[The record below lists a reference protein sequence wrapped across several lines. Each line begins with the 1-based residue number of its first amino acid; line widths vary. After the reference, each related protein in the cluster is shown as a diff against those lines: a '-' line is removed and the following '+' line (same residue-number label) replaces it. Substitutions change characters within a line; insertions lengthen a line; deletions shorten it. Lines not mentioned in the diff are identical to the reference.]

1 MRTVPRWRLKF
12 LLVGLILAGSI
23 VATARVEAASV
34 TVNWLAPTTNAD
46 GTQVTD
52 LAGFRIYLATSTP
65 PCPSAS
71 FVTVPSPTT
80 TPAPEQAVSRIITG
94 LTAGTT
100 YFASVTAVDTAG
112 NESACSDPASG
123 MASGSDTAPS
133 SPLGSGFNEGTGTT
147 TAARPGN
154 NHPSAMQLNG
164 TTEYV
169 SVPNPGLFG
178 GDFTASTWLFL
189 TRNTVFQTLMEALD
203 PNSHGWELNLGVGGQ
218 VTVWTNGAPRL
229 TTAATVPLS
238 TWTYVTLRRTG
249 ALWELFLN
257 GVKQPETGID
267 GTVFAFGSCPFVIGV
282 DADAGCTGGLNGFL
296 QGSIDEVRVDNRS
309 LTDAEIQA
317 DMAPVTP

>member
-1 MRTVPRWRLKF
+1 MRTVPRWRLKS

-34 TVNWLAPTTNAD
+34 TVSWLAPTTNAD

-52 LAGFRIYLATSTP
+52 LAGFRVYLATSTSTP

-71 FVTVPSPTT
+71 FFTVPSPTT
-80 TPAPEQAVSRIITG
+80 TKIITE
-94 LTAGTT
+94 LTAGTM
-100 YFASVTAVDTAG
+100 YFTSVTAVDTQG
-112 NESACSDPASG
+112 NESACSDSASG
-123 MASGSDTAPS
+123 VANGSDTAPS
-133 SPLGSGFNEGTGTT
+133 SLLGNGFNEGTGTT
-147 TAARPGN
+147 AAARPGN
-154 NHPSAMQLNG
+154 PHPSAMQLNG
-164 TTEYV
+164 TTDYV

-203 PNSHGWELNLGVGGQ
+203 PNSHGWELDLAVGGQ
-218 VTVWTNGAPRL
+218 ITVWTNGEPRL

-257 GVKQPETGID
+257 GVKQPETGTD
-267 GTVFAFGSCPFVIGV
+267 GTVFEFGSCPFVIGV
-282 DADAGCTGGLNGFL
+282 DADTGCTGGLNGFL